1 MRLIHRNFDKH
12 CEGCAEP
19 LPYDLSFKMKLP
31 RTSSIRSR
39 LTFLV
44 LAYII
49 PASILA
55 VMLVSYDYQITRAGL
70 VKNAEVA
77 ARATALAVDSEFAI
91 LESNLLVLATSPSL
105 ANQDLATF
113 YAQATEVGRIQGV
126 NNIVLSDMVGK
137 QYVNTL
143 LPFGAALPEK
153 HDNPRLRRVYETGEA
168 VISNLFIGPVSKR
181 PTFAVGVPVRRGS
194 TVLFALSAGMPT
206 ERFGKLLS
214 LQNLPPDW
222 VAVILDRNGTIV
234 ARTHDIQRYIGK
246 KTTPDLLER
255 MLTSQ
260 DGAFE
265 STTTDGMHVL
275 AVLSRAPN
283 SKWSVA
289 IGIPSKILSAEL
301 DRKFM
306 WLVVATALLLG
317 GSLLLAWRVGGTI
330 GHAVSGLVEPA
341 LALGSGKVVEPK
353 SFNLREANEV
363 GMALARASKM
373 LLLAQY
379 HASHDMLTG
388 LANRGLFQDFID
400 QELALCQRNGA
411 CLSVL
416 YIDLNDFKKINDKHG
431 HATGDKLLLAVA
443 ERFKVTL
450 RKSDLAA
457 RLGGDEFAVVLVNT
471 PEEEAQHVAAKLVDC
486 LASTYYIDELV
497 INTSASIGVA
507 GFPDSGTTSKTLL
520 HNADIAMYRAKAKH
534 RQNPISVPS

>member
-1 MRLIHRNFDKH
+1 MRLIYCNLNKH
-12 CEGCAEP
+12 CKGSADP

-31 RTSSIRSR
+31 RTPSIRSR

-49 PASILA
+49 PASIMA
-55 VMLVSYDYQITRAGL
+55 MMLISYDYQLTRAGL

-77 ARATALAVDSEFAI
+77 AQATASAVDSEFAI

-113 YAQATEVGRIQGV
+113 YAQATEVRRIQGV

-153 HDNPRLRRVYETGEA
+153 HDNPPLRRVNETGEA
-168 VISNLFIGPVSKR
+168 AISNLFIGPVSKR
-181 PTFAVGVPVRRGS
+181 PTFAVGVPVRRGGP
-194 TVLFALSAGMPT
+194 VLFALSAAMST

-222 VAVILDRNGTIV
+222 VAVILDRSGTIV

-246 KTTPDLLER
+246 KTTPDLLKR

-306 WLVVATALLLG
+306 WLVVATALLLS
-317 GSLLLAWRVGGTI
+317 GSLLLAWRVGGAI
-330 GHAVSGLVEPA
+330 GHSVSGLVEPA

-373 LLLAQY
+373 LLLAQH

-400 QELALCQRNGA
+400 QELALCKRNGT

-416 YIDLNDFKKINDKHG
+416 YIDLNDFKKINDEHG

-443 ERFKVTL
+443 ERSKETL

-471 PEEEAQHVAAKLVDC
+471 QEEEAEHVAAKLFDC
-486 LASTYYIDELV
+486 LAAAYDIDDLV
-497 INTSASIGVA
+497 IYTSASIGVA
-507 GFPDSGTTSKTLL
+507 GFPDSGTTSKALL
-520 HNADIAMYRAKAKH
+520 HSADIAMYRAKMKH
-534 RQNPISVPS
+534 KKNPIAVA

>member
-1 MRLIHRNFDKH
+1 
-12 CEGCAEP
+12 
-19 LPYDLSFKMKLP
+19 MKLFGTP
-31 RTSSIRSR
+31 SIRSR

-44 LAYII
+44 VACII
-49 PASILA
+49 PASIMA
-55 VMLVSYDYQITRAGL
+55 VMLVSYDYRLTRAGL

-77 ARATALAVDSEFAI
+77 ARATSLAIDSEFSI
-91 LESNLLVLATSPSL
+91 IESTLLVLATSPSL
-105 ANQDLATF
+105 ANHDLATF
-113 YAQATEVGRIQGV
+113 YAQATEVRRIQNV
-126 NNIVLSDMVGK
+126 NNIVLSDIVGK

-153 HDNPRLRRVYETGEA
+153 NDTPPLKRVNETGEVA
-168 VISNLFIGPVSKR
+168 ISNLFIGPVSKR
-181 PTFAVGVPVRRGS
+181 PTFAVGVPVRSGG
-194 TVLFALSAGMPT
+194 TVLFALSASMST
-206 ERFGKLLS
+206 ERFGKLLG
-214 LQNLPPDW
+214 LQNFPPDW
-222 VAVILDRNGTIV
+222 VAVILDRSGTIV
-234 ARTHDIQRYIGK
+234 ARTSDIQRYIGK
-246 KTTPDLLER
+246 KAPPDLLSR
-255 MLTSQ
+255 MLKSQ

-265 STTTDGMHVL
+265 SITVDGVPVL
-275 AVLSRAPN
+275 AVMSRAPN
-283 SKWSVA
+283 SKWTVA
-289 IGIPSKILSAEL
+289 IGIPSKSLSSEL
-301 DRKFM
+301 NRKFL
-306 WLVVATALLLG
+306 WLVVATVLLLVS
-317 GSLLLAWRVGGTI
+317 SLLLAWRIGGTI
-330 GHAVSGLVEPA
+330 GQSVRGLVEPA

-373 LLLAQY
+373 LFRAQ
-379 HASHDMLTG
+379 HQASHDMLTG
-388 LANRGLFQDFID
+388 LANRGLFQDFIE
-400 QELALCQRNGA
+400 QELALCQRNDT
-411 CLSVL
+411 CLSLL

-431 HATGDKLLLAVA
+431 HATGDKLLVAVA
-443 ERFKVTL
+443 ERFKATL